1 MVFHDNFLRDPRT
14 TFDFSSISSSPNVSP
29 SYSTDSTQ
37 SGCSQISEGT
47 SGALSAFTFPV
58 VQGSASSLFARTRF
72 RKSRN
77 RTVSTN
83 SSGIKSRLS
92 SSTVRNESSSMEESS
107 TCRTKSSNKNYLT
120 SSTPKHWIMVLGAK
134 GSGKTSITRQFLYD
148 KFDSMYDPTSLDQM
162 YYGEFDIN
170 GRTIGFDVQDVSG
183 DYVDEFPSMR
193 KVSFEK
199 ADAFIITFALDSYQ
213 SWKDVGRLRDMIHSE
228 KGEKVP
234 IVIVGNKSDL
244 KDARDD
250 RIPQENELDASI
262 SLDWE
267 NGYVQC
273 SAKER
278 HNVNKIFKELLQQ
291 SKSWYHFEP
300 SSSTS
305 SNQDSCAA
313 ESSPLNTPVTFS
325 SQPAGFDWV
334 KTKSKPQTSRN
345 RIEDCFKRKVTL
357 PALCPPNALTTPHI
371 TANDNSRCND
381 SEVGKPSGSRNKK
394 ITFTKSQRTLNH
406 ENVLSDT

>member
-14 TFDFSSISSSPNVSP
+14 TFDISSITSSPNVSP

-47 SGALSAFTFPV
+47 STASSAFTFPV
-58 VQGSASSLFARTRF
+58 IQGNGSSLFARTRF

-77 RTVSTN
+77 RTVSP
-83 SSGIKSRLS
+83 SSFGIRSRLS
-92 SSTVRNESSSMEESS
+92 SSTVSTESSSMDESS
-107 TCRTKSSNKNYLT
+107 TCRTASSNKSYLT
-120 SSTPKHWIMVLGAK
+120 SPVPKHWIMVLGAK
-134 GSGKTSITRQFLYD
+134 GSGKTSITQQFLYD
-148 KFDSMYDPTSLDQM
+148 KFDSRYEPTSIEQM
-162 YYGEFDIN
+162 YYGEFDIH
-170 GRTIGFDVQDVSG
+170 GRTIEFDVQDVSG

-244 KDARDD
+244 KATRDD

-267 NGYVQC
+267 NGYVQS
-273 SAKER
+273 SAKLR
-278 HNVNKIFKELLQQ
+278 HNISKIFKELLHQ
-291 SKSWYHFEP
+291 SKTWPYFEP
-300 SSSTS
+300 SFSASGK
-305 SNQDSCAA
+305 QDSCAA
-313 ESSPLNTPVTFS
+313 ENSSLNTLVAFS
-325 SQPAGFDWV
+325 SQPAGFDWM
-334 KTKSKPQTSRN
+334 KTKPKPQTSRN
-345 RIEDCFKRKVTL
+345 GIEDCFKRRVIL
-357 PALCPPNALTTPHI
+357 PAMCPPNALTT
-371 TANDNSRCND
+371 NDNSRSND
-381 SEVGKPSGSRNKK
+381 SEVRKSRGSRKK
-394 ITFTKSQRTLNH
+394 KTHFHKVSKHIES
-406 ENVLSDT
+406 

>member
-1 MVFHDNFLRDPRT
+1 MVIQDNFLRDSRT
-14 TFDFSSISSSPNVSP
+14 TFDISSITSSPNSSP
-29 SYSTDSTQ
+29 SYSTDSTE
-37 SGCSQISEGT
+37 SGCSQSSEGT
-47 SGALSAFTFPV
+47 SGALSAFTFPI
-58 VQGSASSLFARTRF
+58 VQGNVSSLFGRTRF

-77 RTVSTN
+77 RTVST
-83 SSGIKSRLS
+83 SSFGIRSRLS
-92 SSTVRNESSSMEESS
+92 SSTASNESSSMEESFP
-107 TCRTKSSNKNYLT
+107 CRTTSSNKSYLT
-120 SSTPKHWIMVLGAK
+120 SPAPKHWIMVLGAK
-134 GSGKTSITRQFLYD
+134 GSGKTSITQQFLYD
-148 KFDSMYDPTSLDQM
+148 KFDSRYEPTSLEQM
-162 YYGEFDIN
+162 YYGEFDIH

-244 KDARDD
+244 LATRDD

-267 NGYVQC
+267 NGFVQC

-278 HNVNKIFKELLQQ
+278 RNINKIFKELLQQ
-291 SKSWYHFEP
+291 SKSWNHFEWT
-300 SSSTS
+300 SSTS
-305 SNQDSCAA
+305 SDQDSCAA
-313 ESSPLNTPVTFS
+313 ESSPLNTTVTFS

-345 RIEDCFKRKVTL
+345 GIEDCFKRRVTL
-357 PALCPPNALTTPHI
+357 PAMCPQNAITTPQI
-371 TANDNSRCND
+371 TTNDNSKSNE
-381 SEVGKPSGSRNKK
+381 SEVGKPRGSRKK
-394 ITFTKSQRTLNH
+394 KTFFHKVSKDI
-406 ENVLSDT
+406 ES